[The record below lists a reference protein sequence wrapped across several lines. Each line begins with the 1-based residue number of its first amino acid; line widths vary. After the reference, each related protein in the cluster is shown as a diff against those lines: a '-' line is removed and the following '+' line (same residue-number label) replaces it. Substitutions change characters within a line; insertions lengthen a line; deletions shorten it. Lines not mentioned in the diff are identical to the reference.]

1 MWLIGQR
8 NIFRPRCFER
18 AHDRTNRSLRL
29 SANQEAELWQR
40 CTAGEALSDIARTLG
55 KHAASVVAVVA
66 EVWHFQP
73 QIVMLHQLR
82 QGVRTAALARCRSCF
97 AALPSVGFPPFA
109 SLLTTQSDTLS
120 DRYSMQLRDGV

>member
-82 QGVRTAALARCRSCF
+82 QGGSNGCCCKMPQLLCCAAVSRLS
-97 AALPSVGFPPFA
+97 AL
-109 SLLTTQSDTLS
+109 
-120 DRYSMQLRDGV
+120 